1 MGLGFR
7 TVPLL
12 LAVASLLAACT
23 RPFSYS
29 PKTFALS
36 LSPSSVSLTQGGRA
50 TPTLTLTPEN
60 GFTGTVA
67 LSLEGAPQGVS
78 LSPQS
83 VQVPGTP
90 VAQPLTVSVDPGV
103 APGSYQVRV
112 RSTSGNLTREADL
125 ALTVVA
131 PSGDFSLTLESPSLS
146 LTPGGTGYVRLSV
159 NGSYAGPIAL
169 SLVDESGNPFR
180 GVSLSPTSTP
190 VPSAPMLELTASPSL
205 AQGTY
210 NLKVRGSGGG
220 LVREAPLTAS
230 PQNLRL
236 VKAAWG
242 QTVLKENLRLVAGK
256 PALLR
261 VHLVATPNPIPLTQ
275 ALSGAVY
282 LGNAFQ
288 GNLTFTC
295 PNPIPLATE
304 EGNLATTCNATL
316 PEAWVAL
323 GLRVEPRADPNNQVV
338 ETDESD
344 NALTLNPSV
353 GPGTALF
360 LTVVPVV
367 HQGQTAS
374 VPGFSQTL
382 WRVWP
387 LKETPYTTRAPYTF
401 SGTLSG
407 QDANAW
413 SRLLDELRALR
424 QVDGSGRYLR
434 VRKGGL
440 HLRHRRDRLHRL
452 PRGGGLGLL
461 PKRSGGDGPRARAQL
476 RPGTRPL
483 RHQRRPQLPLRGREN
498 RHLGLRPGQRRPER
512 PGPVLRPHGLLRSS
526 VGLRL
531 QLPRGPK
538 LPGEQP
544 SQTPVPPRRG
554 PSLSGGMRWSSTRPS
569 G

>member
-1 MGLGFR
+1 VGLGFR

-60 GFTGTVA
+60 GFTGTV
-67 LSLEGAPQGVS
+67 GAPQGVS

-382 WRVWP
+382 
-387 LKETPYTTRAPYTF
+387 
-401 SGTLSG
+401 
-407 QDANAW
+407 
-413 SRLLDELRALR
+413 
-424 QVDGSGRYLR
+424 
-434 VRKGGL
+434 
-440 HLRHRRDRLHRL
+440 
-452 PRGGGLGLL
+452 
-461 PKRSGGDGPRARAQL
+461 
-476 RPGTRPL
+476 
-483 RHQRRPQLPLRGREN
+483 
-498 RHLGLRPGQRRPER
+498 
-512 PGPVLRPHGLLRSS
+512 
-526 VGLRL
+526 
-531 QLPRGPK
+531 
-538 LPGEQP
+538 
-544 SQTPVPPRRG
+544 
-554 PSLSGGMRWSSTRPS
+554 
-569 G
+569 